1 MRGSADICAV
11 MAKIFIDGEA
21 GTTGLQI
28 LGRLKDRGDLD
39 LLHLGDDR
47 RKDSAARAEMLNE
60 ADISI
65 LCLPEDASREAVALI
80 ESESARVIDA
90 SIAFRTAPDWA
101 YGFPEY
107 KIGQRDIIADADRVT
122 NPGCYACS
130 SVSLIYPLVSAGILP
145 SDFPV
150 TINAVSGY
158 SGGGK
163 SLIAAFEDEASADH
177 TDSAFYLYGLGLAH
191 KHTPEIKAWSK
202 LSHAPLFVPSVGRF
216 AQGMLVSLPLQ
227 LWSLNGEVTPAD
239 IHAALADHYAGQQ
252 FVSVAPLADAAALAN
267 IDPEGLNGTN
277 MLQIYVFANEVNGQ
291 AVVCAQL
298 DNLGKGAS
306 GQAVQNLNLMLGL
319 DETTGLL

>member
-1 MRGSADICAV
+1 

-28 LGRLKDRGDLD
+28 LDRLKDRSDLE

-47 RKDSAARAEMLNE
+47 RKDLEARAEMLNS

-65 LCLPEDASREAVALI
+65 LCLPEDASRDAVGMI
-80 ESESARVIDA
+80 ENENARVIDA
-90 SIAFRTAPDWA
+90 SIAYRTNADWD
-101 YGFPEY
+101 YGFPEFQA
-107 KIGQRDIIADADRVT
+107 GQREIIAGSKRVS

-130 SVSLIYPLVSAGILP
+130 SISIIYPLVKTGLLP
-145 SDFPV
+145 PDFPV

-163 SLIAAFEDEASADH
+163 SLIAAFEDETSPNH
-177 TDSAFYLYGLGLAH
+177 TGSKFYLYGLGLAH
-191 KHTPEIKAWSK
+191 KHTPEIQRRSG
-202 LSHAPLFVPSVGRF
+202 LDHAPIFVPSVGRF
-216 AQGMLVSLPLQ
+216 AQGMLISVPLQ
-227 LWSLNGEVTPAD
+227 LWSLDGVKPDD
-239 IHAALADHYAGQQ
+239 IQVALADHYDGQY
-252 FVSVAPLADAAALAN
+252 FVTVAPMADTASMASL
-267 IDPEGLNGTN
+267 DPEDLNNTN
-277 MLQIYVFANEVNGQ
+277 MMKLYVFANEASGQ

-319 DETTGLL
+319 DETIGLL

>member
-1 MRGSADICAV
+1 
-11 MAKIFIDGEA
+11 MATIFIDGEA

-28 LGRLKDRGDLD
+28 LDRLKSRSDLD
-39 LLHLGDDR
+39 LLHLDDDQ
-47 RKDSAARAEMLNE
+47 RKDAAARAEMLNA

-65 LCLPEDASREAVALI
+65 LCLPEDASREAIGLI
-80 ESESARVIDA
+80 ENKAARVIDA
-90 SIAFRTAPDWA
+90 SIAYRTDPDWT

-107 KIGQRDIIADADRVT
+107 KAGQKEVIAAASRVT

-130 SVSLIYPLVSAGILP
+130 SVSILHPLVSAEILP
-145 SDFPV
+145 TNFPV

-163 SLIAAFEDEASADH
+163 SLIAAFEDDTSSNH

-191 KHTPEIKAWSK
+191 KHTPEIQAWSG
-202 LSHAPLFVPSVGRF
+202 LDHAPLFVPSVGRF
-216 AQGMLVSLPLQ
+216 AQGMLVSVPLQ
-227 LWSLNGEVTPAD
+227 LWSLEGSVKPQD
-239 IHAALADHYAGQQ
+239 IHAALADHYAGEQ
-252 FVSVAPLADAAALAN
+252 FVTVAPLADAAALADL
-267 IDPEGLNGTN
+267 DPEGLNATN
-277 MLQIYVFANEVNGQ
+277 MLKLYVFANEASGQ

-319 DETTGLL
+319 DETIGLL

>member
-1 MRGSADICAV
+1 

-28 LGRLKDRGDLD
+28 QGRLQDRDDID
-39 LLHLGDDR
+39 LLHLGEGR
-47 RKDSAARAEMLNE
+47 RKDTVARAEMLNE

-80 ESESARVIDA
+80 ENDKARVIDA
-90 SIAFRTAPDWA
+90 SIAYRIDPDWA

-107 KIGQRDIIADADRVT
+107 QANQRDLIASATRVS

-130 SVSLIYPLVSAGILP
+130 SISIIHPLVTRNLLP
-145 SDFPV
+145 SDFPI
-150 TINAVSGY
+150 TINAISGY

-163 SLIAAFEDEASADH
+163 SLIAAFEDQTSPDH
-177 TDSAFYLYGLGLAH
+177 TDAEFYLYGLGLAH
-191 KHTPEIKAWSK
+191 KHTPEIQNRSG
-202 LSHAPLFVPSVGRF
+202 LDHAPVFVPSVGRF
-216 AQGMLVSLPLQ
+216 AQGMLISVPLQ
-227 LWSLNGEVTPAD
+227 LWSLEGNVKPGD
-239 IHAALADHYAGQQ
+239 IHAALADHYAGQRYVQ
-252 FVSVAPLADAAALAN
+252 VAPLADTSDMASL
-267 IDPEGLNGTN
+267 DPEDLNDTN
-277 MLQIYVFANEVNGQ
+277 MMKLFVFANDAAGQ

-319 DETTGLL
+319 DETTGLQ